1 MDDLDMPQER
11 CTHAVHITTPVF
23 AGAPGYKKDFCQS
36 RREEAHSSLVHRHV
50 YGKPYREDL
59 SGTYSILQHLTRF
72 GTYLGS
78 GVSTQLCLLF
88 RDEHDAQRAS
98 AVWYTADMLSELT
111 ESDMEGCA
119 AIAAVCPHPMRG
131 KLRPS
136 EDDVKS
142 RLQPYYDRVIPS
154 KNNPKLFYA
163 TFATLDAAVAAL
175 HRSDLTTT
183 EAGLVVEVYD
193 CATVWVTLESSEGK
207 NAVQTAMFDKL
218 DECGV
223 ILNIDAKFKAMSSRT
238 VEFTFPKPQLGR
250 AFALN
255 TLYRSPAVVP
265 AFRFIRPQPVKKGSP
280 GQRADA
286 PPPYS
291 ATRTPLVFREIKEKP
306 RAARDD
312 QIPLYGKAEKSAIFQ
327 SSSDNGGESAST
339 GGPIDKVQ
347 MSSTGEKEKP
357 DTPCGTVPGAPPAY
371 SIAPTRRRSRPLGP
385 TPSVRRRVTS
395 PAPVHLA
402 MEAITRLTEL
412 RDVQVAA
419 ECATHEGASPDAQKM
434 SQQLQAV
441 PHDDLDSDAL
451 SEDREQ
457 KSKATLHE
465 DEIDMMNFTAELNA
479 LNGSCGSARKEFE
492 RSEDALATGLERK
505 PAISIA
511 SRNAAEERYGSLRRK
526 GKASSAAVDL
536 SPTPEELDVPAFARS
551 EAGKST
557 QHASSRDKP
566 YKSSETAPSHR
577 AEKRNPTSASSFRD
591 AAADRHASSRRNAD
605 DKLAGSPSTRKRAEE
620 HDKPR
625 NVQPAVEARPADAS
639 SDSTRRRSRPS
650 TPTSSGHGKTVE
662 KASPRSARSQA
673 RKEPRAMPTATSDSG
688 HTSSARRRDPPLP
701 ASASHPFLDD
711 IQRTQGDL
719 ERSSRK
725 IDALRMKRKSYEQRL
740 AIIKGEA
747 KGSLRSGDTEKA
759 LSAKLSENKGEL
771 KLAEGKFEV
780 LQRRA
785 SGLMSVDAREA

>member
-11 CTHAVHITTPVF
+11 CTHAVHATTPVF

-36 RREEAHSSLVHRHV
+36 RREDAHSSLVHRHV

-88 RDEHDAQRAS
+88 KDEHDAQRAS

-131 KLRPS
+131 ELRPS
-136 EDDVKS
+136 EDDVQS

-163 TFATLDAAVAAL
+163 TFSTLDAAVAAL
-175 HRSDLTTT
+175 HRNDLTTT

-255 TLYRSPAVVP
+255 TLYRSPAVIP

-312 QIPLYGKAEKSAIFQ
+312 KIPSYGKVEKSAIFQ
-327 SSSDNGGESAST
+327 PSSDNVGELASA

-357 DTPCGTVPGAPPAY
+357 DTSGGSIPGAPPAY
-371 SIAPTRRRSRPLGP
+371 IIAPARRRSRPLGP
-385 TPSVRRRVTS
+385 TPSVRHRVTS

-419 ECATHEGASPDAQKM
+419 DPDTQKE
-434 SQQLQAV
+434 SQQPRAV
-441 PHDDLDSDAL
+441 SHDDLDGDAL
-451 SEDREQ
+451 SEGREQ

-479 LNGSCGSARKEFE
+479 LNGSRGSARKESE

-505 PAISIA
+505 PAISIS
-511 SRNAAEERYGSLRRK
+511 SRDAAQERYGSLRRK
-526 GKASSAAVDL
+526 GKASPAAVDL
-536 SPTPEELDVPAFARS
+536 SPTPEELVVPPFARS

-566 YKSSETAPSHR
+566 RKSSEAAPSR
-577 AEKRNPTSASSFRD
+577 RLEKRNPTSASS
-591 AAADRHASSRRNAD
+591 
-605 DKLAGSPSTRKRAEE
+605 SPTRC
-620 HDKPR
+620 
-625 NVQPAVEARPADAS
+625 
-639 SDSTRRRSRPS
+639 T
-650 TPTSSGHGKTVE
+650 TSSG
-662 KASPRSARSQA
+662 SQV
-673 RKEPRAMPTATSDSG
+673 
-688 HTSSARRRDPPLP
+688 RRRFKRLYAQALKTIDPDIIRSWKGCREGI
-701 ASASHPFLDD
+701 ASK
-711 IQRTQGDL
+711 TQGDL

-747 KGSLRSGDTEKA
+747 KGSLRSGDTEKS

-771 KLAEGKFEV
+771 KLAEGKLQV

>member
-11 CTHAVHITTPVF
+11 CAHAVHATTPVF

-88 RDEHDAQRAS
+88 KDEHDAQRAS
-98 AVWYTADMLSELT
+98 AVWYTADSLSELT

-136 EDDVKS
+136 EDDVKA
-142 RLQPYYDRVIPS
+142 RLGPYYDRVIPS
-154 KNNPKLFYA
+154 KHNPKLFYA
-163 TFATLDAAVAAL
+163 TFSTLDAAVAAL
-175 HRSDLTTT
+175 HRNDLTTT

-193 CATVWVTLESSEGK
+193 CATVWVTLESSGER
-207 NAVQTAMFDKL
+207 NEVQTAMFDKL

-238 VEFTFPKPQLGR
+238 VEFAFSKPQLGR

-265 AFRFIRPQPVKKGSP
+265 AFRFIRPQPVKKGSSD
-280 GQRADA
+280 QRADA

-312 QIPLYGKAEKSAIFQ
+312 QTPLYGKAEKSAIFQ
-327 SSSDNGGESAST
+327 PSSDNVGEPAST
-339 GGPIDKVQ
+339 GDPIDKVQ
-347 MSSTGEKEKP
+347 MSSTGGAKEKP
-357 DTPCGTVPGAPPAY
+357 DTSRGTIPGAPPAC
-371 SIAPTRRRSRPLGP
+371 SIAPARRRSRPLGP

-419 ECATHEGASPDAQKM
+419 ECATHEGANSDAQKV
-434 SQQLQAV
+434 SQQPHAV

-465 DEIDMMNFTAELNA
+465 DEIDMMNFIAELNA
-479 LNGSCGSARKEFE
+479 LNGSRGSARKEFE
-492 RSEDALATGLERK
+492 RSEDALSTGLERK

-526 GKASSAAVDL
+526 GKASPAAVDL
-536 SPTPEELDVPAFARS
+536 SPTPEELVVPVFARS

-557 QHASSRDKP
+557 QHASSLDKSH
-566 YKSSETAPSHR
+566 KSSETAPSHR
-577 AEKRNPTSASSFRD
+577 AEKRNPTTTRCTTSS
-591 AAADRHASSRRNAD
+591 
-605 DKLAGSPSTRKRAEE
+605 GS
-620 HDKPR
+620 
-625 NVQPAVEARPADAS
+625 Q
-639 SDSTRRRSRPS
+639 TRRRFQRLYAQALKTIDPDIVRSWKDCREGIAS
-650 TPTSSGHGKTVE
+650 FSAQSS
-662 KASPRSARSQA
+662 
-673 RKEPRAMPTATSDSG
+673 
-688 HTSSARRRDPPLP
+688 
-701 ASASHPFLDD
+701 
-711 IQRTQGDL
+711 TQGAPRYAYHHFRFGAYL
-719 ERSSRK
+719 ERAPS
-725 IDALRMKRKSYEQRL
+725 
-740 AIIKGEA
+740 
-747 KGSLRSGDTEKA
+747 
-759 LSAKLSENKGEL
+759 
-771 KLAEGKFEV
+771 
-780 LQRRA
+780 
-785 SGLMSVDAREA
+785 

>member
-11 CTHAVHITTPVF
+11 CTHAVHATTPVF

-36 RREEAHSSLVHRHV
+36 RREEAQSSLVHRHV

-163 TFATLDAAVAAL
+163 TFSTLDAAVAAL
-175 HRSDLTTT
+175 HRNDLTTT

-265 AFRFIRPQPVKKGSP
+265 AFRFIRPQPVKKGSLD
-280 GQRADA
+280 QRADA

-312 QIPLYGKAEKSAIFQ
+312 QIPLRADRQ
-327 SSSDNGGESAST
+327 
-339 GGPIDKVQ
+339 GPD
-347 MSSTGEKEKP
+347 EKP
-357 DTPCGTVPGAPPAY
+357 DTSGGTIPGAPPAY
-371 SIAPTRRRSRPLGP
+371 SIAPALRRSRPMGP

-412 RDVQVAA
+412 RDVQAAA
-419 ECATHEGASPDAQKM
+419 ECATHEGANPDAQKV
-434 SQQLQAV
+434 SQQPQAV

-451 SEDREQ
+451 SEDRGQ

-479 LNGSCGSARKEFE
+479 LNGSRGSARREFE
-492 RSEDALATGLERK
+492 RAEDALSTGLERK
-505 PAISIA
+505 PAISIS
-511 SRNAAEERYGSLRRK
+511 SRDAAEERYGSLRRK
-526 GKASSAAVDL
+526 GKASPAAVDL
-536 SPTPEELDVPAFARS
+536 SPTPEELVVPAFARS
-551 EAGKST
+551 EAGKS
-557 QHASSRDKP
+557 SSRDRP
-566 YKSSETAPSHR
+566 HKSSETAPSHR
-577 AEKRNPTSASSFRD
+577 TEKRNPTSASSSRD
-591 AAADRHASSRRNAD
+591 AADRHA
-605 DKLAGSPSTRKRAEE
+605 PS
-620 HDKPR
+620 HR
-625 NVQPAVEARPADAS
+625 NV
-639 SDSTRRRSRPS
+639 RRRFKRLYAQALETIDPDIVRSWKDCRE
-650 TPTSSGHGKTVE
+650 GI
-662 KASPRSARSQA
+662 ASFGA
-673 RKEPRAMPTATSDSG
+673 
-688 HTSSARRRDPPLP
+688 HT
-701 ASASHPFLDD
+701 SHPFLDD
-711 IQRTQGDL
+711 VQKTQGDL

-725 IDALRMKRKSYEQRL
+725 IDALRMKRESYEQRL

-759 LSAKLSENKGEL
+759 LSAKLWENKGEL
-771 KLAEGKFEV
+771 KLAEGKLEV

>member
-11 CTHAVHITTPVF
+11 CTHAVHATTPVF

-36 RREEAHSSLVHRHV
+36 RREEAQSSLVHRHV

-88 RDEHDAQRAS
+88 KDEHDAQRAS

-163 TFATLDAAVAAL
+163 TFSTLDAAVAAL
-175 HRSDLTTT
+175 HRNDLTTT

-207 NAVQTAMFDKL
+207 NAVRTAMFDKL
-218 DECGV
+218 VECGV

-238 VEFTFPKPQLGR
+238 VEFTFSKPQLGR

-265 AFRFIRPQPVKKGSP
+265 AFRFIRPQPVKNGSA

-291 ATRTPLVFREIKEKP
+291 TTRTPLVFREIKEKP

-312 QIPLYGKAEKSAIFQ
+312 QVPLYGKVEKSAIFQ
-327 SSSDNGGESAST
+327 SSSDNGRESAST

-347 MSSTGEKEKP
+347 MSSTGGKEKP

-419 ECATHEGASPDAQKM
+419 ECATYEGANPDAQKV
-434 SQQLQAV
+434 SQQRQAV
-441 PHDDLDSDAL
+441 PHNDLDSDAL

-465 DEIDMMNFTAELNA
+465 DEIDMINFTAELNA
-479 LNGSCGSARKEFE
+479 LYGSRGSARKESE
-492 RSEDALATGLERK
+492 RSEDALSTGLERK

-526 GKASSAAVDL
+526 GKASPAAVDL
-536 SPTPEELDVPAFARS
+536 SPTPEELVVPAFARS
-551 EAGKST
+551 EAGKS
-557 QHASSRDKP
+557 SSRDRP
-566 YKSSETAPSHR
+566 HKSSEAAPSHR
-577 AEKRNPTSASSFRD
+577 AEKRNTTTTRCTTSS
-591 AAADRHASSRRNAD
+591 
-605 DKLAGSPSTRKRAEE
+605 GG
-620 HDKPR
+620 
-625 NVQPAVEARPADAS
+625 Q
-639 SDSTRRRSRPS
+639 TRRRFQRLYAQAL
-650 TPTSSGHGKTVE
+650 KTIDPDTVRSWKDCRE
-662 KASPRSARSQA
+662 GIAS
-673 RKEPRAMPTATSDSG
+673 
-688 HTSSARRRDPPLP
+688 
-701 ASASHPFLDD
+701 
-711 IQRTQGDL
+711 RTQGDL

-771 KLAEGKFEV
+771 KLAEGKLEV

>member
-11 CTHAVHITTPVF
+11 CTHAVHATTPVF

-88 RDEHDAQRAS
+88 KDKHDAQRAS
-98 AVWYTADMLSELT
+98 AVWYTADILSELT
-111 ESDMEGCA
+111 ESDTEGCA

-136 EDDVKS
+136 EDDVKA
-142 RLQPYYDRVIPS
+142 RLGPYYDRVIPS
-154 KNNPKLFYA
+154 KHNPKLFYA
-163 TFATLDAAVAAL
+163 TFSTLDAAVAAL
-175 HRSDLTTT
+175 HRNDLTTT

-193 CATVWVTLESSEGK
+193 CATVWVTLESSGER
-207 NAVQTAMFDKL
+207 NEVQTAMFDKL

-280 GQRADA
+280 DQRADA

-312 QIPLYGKAEKSAIFQ
+312 KIPLYGKAEKSAIFQ
-327 SSSDNGGESAST
+327 PSSGNVGELASA
-339 GGPIDKVQ
+339 GEPIDKVR
-347 MSSTGEKEKP
+347 MPSTVEKEKP
-357 DTPCGTVPGAPPAY
+357 DTSGGTIPGAPPAY
-371 SIAPTRRRSRPLGP
+371 IIAPARRRSRPLGP

-419 ECATHEGASPDAQKM
+419 DCATHEGANADAQKI
-434 SQQLQAV
+434 SQQSQAV
-441 PHDDLDSDAL
+441 PHDDLDGDGL

-479 LNGSCGSARKEFE
+479 LNGSRGSARIEFE
-492 RSEDALATGLERK
+492 RSEDALSTGLERK
-505 PAISIA
+505 PALSIA
-511 SRNAAEERYGSLRRK
+511 SRDAAEERYGSLRRK
-526 GKASSAAVDL
+526 GKASPAAVDL
-536 SPTPEELDVPAFARS
+536 SPTPEELVVPAFARS
-551 EAGKST
+551 EAGKS
-557 QHASSRDKP
+557 SSRDRP
-566 YKSSETAPSHR
+566 HKSSETAPSHR
-577 AEKRNPTSASSFRD
+577 AEKRNPTSASSSRD
-591 AAADRHASSRRNAD
+591 AADRHAPSRRDKD
-605 DKLAGSPSTRKRAEE
+605 DKSAGSPSTRKRAEK

-625 NVQPAVEARPADAS
+625 DVQPAVEARPADAF

-662 KASPRSARSQA
+662 MASPRSARSQA
-673 RKEPRAMPTATSDSG
+673 RKEPRAMPTTTSDSG
-688 HTSSARRRDPPLP
+688 HTSSARRRDPPPP
-701 ASASHPFLDD
+701 ASAVHPFLDD

-759 LSAKLSENKGEL
+759 LSAKLSENKGVLE
-771 KLAEGKFEV
+771 LAEGKLQV